1 MRRVLVIAYYFPPM
15 GLSGVQRVAKFVK
28 YLPEHGWQPTVLTI
42 EPAGYYAYDTT
53 LLHEVKQAGVAICRT
68 ASWDPTRFFRR
79 HQTIPLPSEPQRRRL
94 STVSQL
100 LFVPDNKIGWLPH
113 ALRAGRRLLKER
125 AFDAIFSSAPPYTA
139 HLIAARLSRQS
150 GVPLVV
156 DFRDDWVGNPRHV
169 YPTPLHRYLNGRLE
183 RLGASMGFSIANDH
197 FALRLVTLT
206 ENLDAALE
214 LFLLSFRD
222 PNLDAGE
229 FDRLKKEQLSGWIA
243 EREESK
249 QIRAQEVYLHQIF
262 RNEPTGY
269 LPDGTAEGIAA
280 CRVEDVRAHFARL
293 FTGDEPI
300 LAVLTDLSRGE
311 AQERVVERIVQERTA
326 REGTYPW
333 EGFEPKNGSG
343 RRVIIVP
350 DKETNTDEIVFG
362 AFTTCEKDPDWHVHR
377 VITHIFGGDMN
388 SRLFRIVRGDRGLS
402 YGASCWYE
410 SAHGRCPRDR
420 IVRCAIT
427 RQHHRRKS
435 VCPSLHLVP
444 ILSVA

>member
-1 MRRVLVIAYYFPPM
+1 MRNLYQQTPAQPLTHVTLLLPRTGACLDPPERQ
-15 GLSGVQRVAKFVK
+15 GLSRLMGRLMFM
-28 YLPEHGWQPTVLTI
+28 G
-42 EPAGYYAYDTT
+42 AGG
-53 LLHEVKQAGVAICRT
+53 L
-68 ASWDPTRFFRR
+68 
-79 HQTIPLPSEPQRRRL
+79 
-94 STVSQL
+94 
-100 LFVPDNKIGWLPH
+100 
-113 ALRAGRRLLKER
+113 
-125 AFDAIFSSAPPYTA
+125 
-139 HLIAARLSRQS
+139 
-150 GVPLVV
+150 
-156 DFRDDWVGNPRHV
+156 GN
-169 YPTPLHRYLNGRLE
+169 TELNGRLE
-183 RLGASMGFSIANDH
+183 RLGASMGFSTANDH

-214 LFLLSFRD
+214 LFLLSFRE

-280 CRVEDVRAHFARL
+280 CRVEDVRAHFAHL

-402 YGASCWYE
+402 SGASCWYE

-420 IVRCAIT
+420 MTPFSIYTFPAAEHTAEALPLVVSLYEELVAGGVTEDELALAQKALINSHPFLRDTPQKLLALEADLALYGVDTDDEASNREKIQNVTLADVQRVLRQTHHPEGFTMVLLGDPHRLEPLAAGIESVERLETIT
-427 RQHHRRKS
+427 YPKPLQDG
-435 VCPSLHLVP
+435 
-444 ILSVA
+444 